1 VKTPLR
7 VAEESQEGAKVLRA
21 QGELDLASA
30 GQLRDPLLRA
40 FDSRPKAVVLD
51 LASILYLDSA
61 GVAVLVEGYLK
72 AKKAKVP
79 YRLTGVGPTV
89 RGILEMARLLEV
101 FEIRDDVAR
110 ALTG

>member
-1 VKTPLR
+1 MKASFQI
-7 VAEESQEGAKVLRA
+7 AEESQGGATVLRA
-21 QGELDLASA
+21 RGELDLATA

-40 FDSRPKAVVLD
+40 FDGRPKAVILD
-51 LASILYLDSA
+51 MASLLYLDSA

-72 AKKAKVP
+72 AKKTKVP
-79 YRLTGVGPTV
+79 YRLSGVGPTV